1 MSISKFKFLIL
12 AIAIIIGSIV
22 VTSLSMMQGKTVS
35 PENIM
40 RIGLIETDTEDS
52 WRQEMIEQVKLSAEK
67 ENIRIIE
74 IETERTQ
81 SAQINAIRSFIV
93 YGVDAI
99 VFSPVTNNG
108 WDYVLEEA
116 AKSSIAVVTIN
127 DVINSEVEGSF
138 ASVTYDYRSLAE
150 SVTNALLKRAEENG
164 LAGENLKIL
173 ELKGAIGSTVSENIS
188 EGIRSA
194 LENSNG
200 YKIGYSANADYMRSR
215 AKELVN
221 GWLIWNE
228 YDMNVIIAHNDAM
241 ALGAIDALE
250 KNGLLPGRDI
260 QIVTFGGGEE
270 VKELAAKGKISY
282 LAQCDLN
289 GLGDKV
295 VEIAI
300 GLENNKHVPEITY
313 LNSYVSGG

>member
-116 AKSSIAVVTIN
+116 AKSNIAVVTVN
-127 DVINSEVEGSF
+127 DVINSEVEGPF
-138 ASVTYDYRSLAE
+138 ATVTYDYRSLGE
-150 SVTNALLKRAEENG
+150 SATNALLKRAEENG
-164 LAGENLKIL
+164 LAGEDLKIL

-300 GLENNKHVPEITY
+300 GLENNKQVPEITY
-313 LNSYVSGG
+313 LNSYVSGS